1 MAEVAPDT
9 LVDGRYRVLS
19 TLGSGGMADV
29 YRAEDTHLGREIALK
44 VLYRRFAQDDE
55 FVERFKREA
64 RSAAGLTHPNVV
76 NVFDRGEHDGT
87 YYIAMEHLAGR
98 TFKDVIAEDG
108 PLAPERVADVGIQ
121 VLQAAS
127 FAHRRG
133 VVHRD
138 LKPHNVML
146 DEAGTA
152 KVTDFGI
159 ARAGASEMTEAGSI
173 MGTAQYLSPEQAQG
187 EPATP
192 QSDLYSIGI
201 MLYEAL
207 TGRLPFEGDSAVS
220 IAVQHLNEAPT
231 PIHQLRPEVPPE
243 LEAAVMRALAKEPA
257 ARWADAD
264 EFIAAL
270 EGARGGTATRPL
282 GQDTAA
288 FSPLAPAAAATA
300 PPAAVAAADDVPD
313 AVEEEERRRPR
324 WPWIA
329 LGLVALAAALAAVF
343 WPGTDRVEVERVI
356 GLTEAVAVDRLEDD
370 GFEVDVD
377 RQPDLAPVGE
387 VIHQEPEP
395 GAEADEGS
403 TVQLLASSGPGE
415 ITVPTVEG
423 DPEDR
428 AVRELSRASCGK
440 REDSDLCGFR
450 VEVRQQ
456 ASARIDEGRAIRTNP
471 RGGTSAEV
479 GSRVLLFIS
488 SGPPQVEVPDVVG
501 LARES
506 AEATLNRA
514 GLGFTVREQE
524 SDEEPG
530 TVIFQEPT
538 GGTVVDK
545 GSRVQLTVAVE
556 PETVRV
562 PNVIGFSRDSAEDS
576 LRDGGLRPTVR
587 EEETDDPSEVDQVLR
602 QEPGPGAEV
611 DPRTEVV
618 IVVGVAPEEE
628 PPPEDEQGPAPPPA
642 ATPGAPIE

>member
-9 LVDGRYRVLS
+9 LLDGRYRILS
-19 TLGSGGMADV
+19 PLGSGGMADV
-29 YRAEDTHLGREIALK
+29 YCAEDTHLGRQVALK

-64 RSAAGLTHPNVV
+64 QSAAGLTHPNVV

-87 YYIAMEHLAGR
+87 YYIAMEYLPGR
-98 TFKDVIAEDG
+98 TFKDVIVAEG
-108 PLAPERVADVGIQ
+108 PLPQETVIDVGIQ
-121 VLQAAS
+121 ILRAAS

-146 DEAGTA
+146 DDAGTA

-187 EPATP
+187 QPATA

-201 MLYEAL
+201 VLYEAL
-207 TGRLPFEGDSAVS
+207 TGRLPFDGDSAVS
-220 IAVQHLNEAPT
+220 IAVQHLNEPPT
-231 PIHQLRPEVPPE
+231 PIRELRPDVAPE
-243 LEAAVMRALAKEPA
+243 LEAAVMRALAKEPP

-264 EFIAAL
+264 EFIRAL
-270 EGARGGTATRPL
+270 ESVRGNLATQPL

-288 FSPLAPAAAATA
+288 FAPVPAAA
-300 PPAAVAAADDVPD
+300 PVAAANGVPE
-313 AVEEEERRRPR
+313 AIEEDERRRPR

-343 WPGTDRVEVERVI
+343 WAGADRVEVEGVV
-356 GLTEAVAVDRLEDD
+356 GQLEPVAVDRLEDD
-370 GFEVDVD
+370 GLEVEVD
-377 RQPDLAPVGE
+377 RQPDLAPAGE
-387 VIHQEPEP
+387 VIHQDPEA
-395 GAEADEGS
+395 GTEVDEGS
-403 TVQLLASSGPGE
+403 TVELVVSSGPGQ
-415 ITVPTVEG
+415 ITIPTVEG
-423 DPEDR
+423 ASEER
-428 AVRELSRASCGK
+428 AVRALSRASCGR
-440 REDSDLCGFR
+440 REDTDLCGFR

-456 ASARIDEGRAIRTNP
+456 SSSRIDEGRAIRTNP
-471 RGGTSAEV
+471 PGGSSAEV
-479 GSRVLLFIS
+479 GSRVLLFVS
-488 SGPPQVEVPDVVG
+488 SGPRRVEVPDVVG

-524 SDEEPG
+524 SDQDPG
-530 TVIFQEPT
+530 TVVFQDPS

-545 GSRVQLTVAVE
+545 GSRVELTVAVE
-556 PETVRV
+556 PDTVRV
-562 PNVIGFSRDSAEDS
+562 PNVIGFSRDSAEDA
-576 LRDGGLRPTVR
+576 LRDTGLRPTVR
-587 EEETDDPSEVDQVLR
+587 EEETDDPNEVDQVLR

-611 DPRTEVV
+611 DPRSQVV
-618 IVVGVAPEEE
+618 IVVGVGPEEE
-628 PPPEDEQGPAPPPA
+628 PPPEDGVGVPPPGV
-642 ATPGAPIE
+642 TEGVPLR